1 MNKTLNIQINLIL
14 FWLRKIVKDRVFKCM
29 RIKCSHNC
37 KYVHNLLT
45 HAALLKRCLEITPPG
60 ERKKKRTKVFE
71 FVFIFFNIII
81 YLLITI
87 PRKRF
92 VLDRGNG

>member
-1 MNKTLNIQINLIL
+1 MYIIYSVT
-14 FWLRKIVKDRVFKCM
+14 R
-29 RIKCSHNC
+29 
-37 KYVHNLLT
+37 
-45 HAALLKRCLEITPPG
+45 AALLKRCLEITPPG

-71 FVFIFFNIII
+71 FVFIFLNIII